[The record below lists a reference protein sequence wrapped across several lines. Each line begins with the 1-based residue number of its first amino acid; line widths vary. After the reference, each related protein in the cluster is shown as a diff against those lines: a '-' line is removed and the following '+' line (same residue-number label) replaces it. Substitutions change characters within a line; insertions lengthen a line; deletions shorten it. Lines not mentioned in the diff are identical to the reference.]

1 MRKRFIAAMLAGTMI
16 LSLTAC
22 GKGAGSGKG
31 QVELTVTTTFAGE
44 DTNAQNYKD
53 AYQAWEK
60 ETGNKV
66 VDTSASSDE
75 TFKARIS
82 TDFETGSE
90 PDVLFFFNGADA
102 NSFIEAGKVV
112 SIDEIRKEYPEYA
125 DNMNDDLI
133 APSLVDGKKYAI
145 PVNGYWEAMFVNTE
159 I

>member
-1 MRKRFIAAMLAGTMI
+1 MLAGTMI

-75 TFKARIS
+75 TFKARILKPGRNRMYCFS
-82 TDFETGSE
+82 LTERTLTALSKRAKWYPLTRSE
-90 PDVLFFFNGADA
+90 
-102 NSFIEAGKVV
+102 K
-112 SIDEIRKEYPEYA
+112 SIR
-125 DNMNDDLI
+125 NMR
-133 APSLVDGKKYAI
+133 
-145 PVNGYWEAMFVNTE
+145 TT
-159 I
+159 